1 MATMMAGAP
10 GGTEPV
16 RMTDVSSALPAPGIV
31 PALTRW
37 TWQPVAIAAALA
49 LLWWYARS
57 VRTLRASGRSWPAHR
72 WLPLGLGLLIGIW
85 ASCGFLAVYVGSL
98 YVVWAVQVLLLW
110 LLVPG
115 LLLAAQPVQLS
126 LAVHGPDTWLAR
138 WLRTRTARAM
148 SNPLLTPALVPLL
161 SGLLFF
167 GPVPQWA
174 AFSYAGWPIQLGLVL
189 LGGVILLPL
198 LGVDARPSTLAMGLT
213 LAIGCLE
220 LAVNAVPG
228 AVLRMRRSLVSGYFD
243 QRQLHSWSPSHLAD
257 QHTTGSMLWV
267 VAELLVVPF
276 LLIVFRQW
284 LRADARD
291 AAAMDI
297 VLDAEY
303 AARAALREQSG
314 AGDADVPW
322 WVSDPAWQEHMH
334 RHPG

>member
-1 MATMMAGAP
+1 
-10 GGTEPV
+10 
-16 RMTDVSSALPAPGIV
+16 
-31 PALTRW
+31 
-37 TWQPVAIAAALA
+37 
-49 LLWWYARS
+49 
-57 VRTLRASGRSWPAHR
+57 
-72 WLPLGLGLLIGIW
+72 
-85 ASCGFLAVYVGSL
+85 
-98 YVVWAVQVLLLW
+98 VQVLLLW

-115 LLLAAQPVQLS
+115 LLLAAQPVQLA
-126 LAVHGPDTWLAR
+126 LAVHGPQTWLAR
-138 WLRTRTARAM
+138 ALRTRVARVM
-148 SNPLLTPALVPLL
+148 GNPLITPALVPLL

-167 GPVPQWA
+167 GPVPRWA
-174 AFSYAGWPIQLGLVL
+174 AFSYAGWPIQLALVL

-198 LGVDARPSTLAMGLT
+198 LGVDERPSTLAMGLT

-228 AVLRMRRSLVSGYFD
+228 AILRMRRSLVSDYFD
-243 QRQLHSWSPSHLAD
+243 RRQLHPWSQSHLAD
-257 QHTTGSMLWV
+257 QHATGSMLWV

-291 AAAMDI
+291 AAAMDV
-297 VLDAEY
+297 VLDAEF
-303 AARAALREQSG
+303 AARAALRERSG